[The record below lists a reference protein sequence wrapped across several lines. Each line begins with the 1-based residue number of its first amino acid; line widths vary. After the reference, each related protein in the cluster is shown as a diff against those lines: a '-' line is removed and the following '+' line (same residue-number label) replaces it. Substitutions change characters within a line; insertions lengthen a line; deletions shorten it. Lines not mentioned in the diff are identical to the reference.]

1 MQLFERLCTTFFTH
15 NAPLVSDG
23 GYYSS
28 EDVFTA
34 LPYAKGRRYF
44 DAVPR
49 TQRTAKNS
57 FGCFGGS
64 VASDVPRPSAATAN
78 GRCILQN
85 TFMPMCLRTLPINEY
100 VEKLRGFTTSYSTYS
115 LFYRLPLPLRLNE
128 FCEVT
133 SKCGRRL
140 GRF

>member
-44 DAVPR
+44 DAVALHIHR
-49 TQRTAKNS
+49 IIAEFLRKMAIFATWQTI
-57 FGCFGGS
+57 S
-64 VASDVPRPSAATAN
+64 VVIAFDNLQLIPSQSTDN
-78 GRCILQN
+78 FRQNRVLLIDLCIA
-85 TFMPMCLRTLPINEY
+85 C
-100 VEKLRGFTTSYSTYS
+100 
-115 LFYRLPLPLRLNE
+115 YRK
-128 FCEVT
+128 FHA
-133 SKCGRRL
+133 
-140 GRF
+140 

>member
-44 DAVPR
+44 DAV
-49 TQRTAKNS
+49 ALIILGSLSVCLIDNS
-57 FGCFGGS
+57 QS
-64 VASDVPRPSAATAN
+64 V
-78 GRCILQN
+78 
-85 TFMPMCLRTLPINEY
+85 
-100 VEKLRGFTTSYSTYS
+100 
-115 LFYRLPLPLRLNE
+115 
-128 FCEVT
+128 
-133 SKCGRRL
+133 
-140 GRF
+140 